1 MNITGNWEEDIMGK
15 QKDYLAMETDG
26 KFFDD
31 LREMERQ
38 ILIKHED
45 WEGLAELEAE
55 YRELDAEAE
64 LEAE

>member
-1 MNITGNWEEDIMGK
+1 MGK

-31 LREMERQ
+31 MREMERQ